1 MYNIEDF
8 TEENYRKIIKSIKE
22 KYVFSYFAQ
31 GSIEHSNEHM
41 VLMRHDIDYSINRAY
56 RLAMIESEEGVKSTY
71 FVHFHSPMYNPLESS
86 QAKILRTI
94 AAMGHH
100 IGLHFDHAFYK
111 EVMNETNDETMQ
123 KHAMREKEILENLVG
138 ANVNVVSFHNPEAS
152 NTLDI
157 EDDYYAGMLNA
168 YAKIVKERFHYCS
181 DSNGY
186 WRFERLSEAVEKGY
200 DRLHILTH
208 PVWWTPEEMTPYDR
222 IKRCLYGRT
231 EANLKEYSEFL
242 QLCGRKNIGLENGN

>member
-8 TEENYRKIIKSIKE
+8 TEENYRKIIKRIKE
-22 KYVFSYFAQ
+22 KYVFSYF
-31 GSIEHSNEHM
+31 EHENMEYSNQHM
-41 VLMRHDIDYSINRAY
+41 ILMRHDIDYSINRAY

-71 FVHFHSPMYNPLESS
+71 FVHFHSPMYNPLEAS
-86 QAKILRTI
+86 QTKLLRQI
-94 AAMGHH
+94 AFMGHD

-111 EVMNETNDETMQ
+111 EVMQITDDEI
-123 KHAMREKEILENLVG
+123 MRKNAIKEKEILENLVDS
-138 ANVNVVSFHNPEAS
+138 NVNVVSFHNPEAS

-157 EDDYYAGMLNA
+157 EDDYYAGMVNA
-168 YAKIVKERFHYCS
+168 YAKIIKERFHYCS

-186 WRFERLSEAVEKGY
+186 WRFERLSDVIEKGY

-208 PVWWTPEEMTPYDR
+208 PEWWTPEEMSPYDR
-222 IKRCLYGRT
+222 IQRCLHGRL

-242 QLCGRKNIGLENGN
+242 RLCGRKNVGLKEND